1 MTATPAAQT
10 ARLSRWHEAGRRS
23 RALLPLGAAGLLLP
37 SILFLVVFFAVP
49 AGTLLGYG
57 FLTNAANGSSGLPLT
72 LAHYAHFFGTPLYA
86 HVLFTT
92 LRISVSTTLAAAL
105 LGYPVAL
112 VMARANPIL
121 SRAVTLIVIAPLVV
135 SVVVRTYGWQL
146 ILANGP
152 QGLLN
157 WTLLSLGVIRTP
169 VRLLYSETAVVLGSL
184 HVFLPMMVL
193 PLAAALGKIDP
204 RLDDAARMLGAGA
217 LRIFWRITLP
227 LSLPGLAVGC
237 GLVFSLTAGSYVTPA
252 ILGGPAGQMLGNLIE
267 QQIMAVYDWPFG
279 AAIGT
284 VLVGAARPGTRHDDG
299 HEPIFA
305 RRDRGDGRLHLVAAR
320 RHGGNIGQRY
330 AVRHLPAARLHPR
343 LVSQGR
349 DRPRFP
355 GVAAA

>member
-1 MTATPAAQT
+1 MAPGSLSFGTKFASVPLGGAPALSRRGALADDRNPRHHSRYRSAVTPARWPAQS
-10 ARLSRWHEAGRRS
+10 ASADAPRGWAVRALGSVPGGLSRG
-23 RALLPLGAAGLLLP
+23 ALGYPAGLQLSDAP
-37 SILFLVVFFAVP
+37 DGS
-49 AGTLLGYG
+49 
-57 FLTNAANGSSGLPLT
+57 AALPLT

-92 LRISVSTTLAAAL
+92 LRISLATTLAAAL

-112 VMARANPIL
+112 VMARANPML
-121 SRAVTLIVIAPLVV
+121 SRAVTLIIIAPLVV

-157 WTLLSLGVIRTP
+157 WMLLSLGVIRTP

-279 AAIGT
+279 AAIAT
-284 VLVGAARPGTRHDDG
+284 VLVVIVLAA
-299 HEPIFA
+299 
-305 RRDRGDGRLHLVAAR
+305 
-320 RHGGNIGQRY
+320 N
-330 AVRHLPAARLHPR
+330 
-343 LVSQGR
+343 LVSMR
-349 DRPRFP
+349 LIERRRPVGDP
-355 GVAAA
+355 T

>member
-1 MTATPAAQT
+1 MAATPAT
-10 ARLSRWHEAGRRS
+10 VDTIPLSRRYAGRRS
-23 RALLPLGAAGLLLP
+23 PLLLMPLAAGLLSP
-37 SILFLVVFFAVP
+37 SVVFLVVFFVVP
-49 AGTLLGYG
+49 SGTLLGYS
-57 FLTNAANGSSGLPLT
+57 FLTNRPDGGAALPLT
-72 LAHYAHFFGTPLYA
+72 LSHYAHFFGTPLYA

-92 LRISVSTTLAAAL
+92 LRLSLATTLAAAL

-112 VMARANPIL
+112 VMARANPML

-184 HVFLPMMVL
+184 HVFLPLMVL
-193 PLAAALGKIDP
+193 PLAAALGKIDT

-279 AAIGT
+279 AAIAT
-284 VLVGAARPGTRHDDG
+284 VLVVIVLAA
-299 HEPIFA
+299 
-305 RRDRGDGRLHLVAAR
+305 
-320 RHGGNIGQRY
+320 N
-330 AVRHLPAARLHPR
+330 
-343 LVSQGR
+343 LVSMR
-349 DRPRFP
+349 LIERRRPAGDP
-355 GVAAA
+355 A